1 MHGAPQ
7 SGFARLIF
15 RMRSRTSRDTSGLP
29 GLGCLLFRILAK
41 SPPMPWN
48 DRFRFDDNE
57 RRTPAG
63 PQVQQFHGQGRS
75 RRRARRTGVT

>member
-1 MHGAPQ
+1 MHGVPQ

-15 RMRSRTSRDTSGLP
+15 RMKSRTHVTLP
-29 GLGCLLFRILAK
+29 AFQAWAVYFSNTGGIPADA
-41 SPPMPWN
+41 WN
-48 DRFRFDDNE
+48 DRIRLDDNE
-57 RRTPAG
+57 RKTQAG